1 MISYYQK
8 KGRTTES
15 WRLVDLGIAEPL
27 IAQTFY
33 EAVAKAVDEGESPN
47 TIVLVQPS
55 SPYVCIGY
63 HQEIERE
70 VDIEYCRSRNL
81 PIIRRSQG
89 GGAVYLDSNQIFY
102 QIVARD
108 DSKTI
113 PLRVD
118 KLFEKLLGVTVQVYN
133 KLGLPA
139 EFKPLNDVIV
149 DGKKISG
156 NGAGKFGDKTMIL
169 VGNIILDLDYESMAN
184 VLKVPSE
191 KFKDKISKS
200 MRQWV
205 TSLKREL
212 EFVPPIEEI
221 KGLLA
226 ESYEQVL
233 GIELVRSKITETEEK
248 IWEEKVRPKH
258 LSKDWLYPKE
268 LGHKEFAEERT
279 VKIAGAVRIVEVDHK
294 ARKLIRVRAEL
305 AETQI
310 LDIVISGDFFMI
322 PENAIRDL
330 ELGLRGTI
338 LERDELLGRIQRF
351 YEKSGVQTP
360 GLTREDFAEAL
371 MKLRNLSE
379 TQGA

>member
-1 MISYYQK
+1 MISYDQK

-169 VGNIILDLDYESMAN
+169 VGNIILDLNYESMAN

-379 TQGA
+379 T

>member
-1 MISYYQK
+1 MISYDQK

-248 IWEEKVRPKH
+248 IWEEEVRPKH
-258 LSKDWLYPKE
+258 LSKDWLYSKE

-379 TQGA
+379 T

>member
-1 MISYYQK
+1 MTSHDQK
-8 KGRTTES
+8 KGRPMES
-15 WRLVDLGIAEPL
+15 WRLVDLGAAEPL

-33 EAVAKAVDEGESPN
+33 EAIAKAVDEGECPS

-70 VDIEYCRSRNL
+70 VDIEYCHSRNL

-89 GGAVYLDSNQIFY
+89 GGAVYLDGNQIFY

-113 PLRVD
+113 PLRVA
-118 KLFEKLLGVTVQVYN
+118 KLFEKLLGVTVQVYK

-149 DGKKISG
+149 NGKKISG
-156 NGAGKFGDKTMIL
+156 NGAGRFGEKTTIL

-191 KFKDKISKS
+191 KFRDKMSKS
-200 MRQWV
+200 MREWV
-205 TSLKREL
+205 TSLKSEL
-212 EFVPPIEEI
+212 EVVPPTEEI
-221 KGLLA
+221 KRLLA
-226 ESYEQVL
+226 ESYEQIL
-233 GIELVRSKITETEEK
+233 GIGLAKSKITETEKK
-248 IWEEKVRPKH
+248 IWEEKVKPKH
-258 LSKDWLYPKE
+258 LSKDWLYSKE
-268 LGHKEFAEERT
+268 LGHEGSPKERA
-279 VKIAGAVRIVEVDHK
+279 VKIASAVRIVEVDHK
-294 ARKLIRVRAEL
+294 AKKLIRIRAEL
-305 AETQI
+305 AGTQI
-310 LDIVISGDFFMI
+310 LDITISGDFFMV

-330 ELGLRGTI
+330 ELSLRGEI
-338 LERDELLGRIQRF
+338 LDRDGLIGTIQRF

-360 GLTREDFAEAL
+360 GLIPEDFAEAV
-371 MKLRNLSE
+371 MKLKDLSE
-379 TQGA
+379 T

>member
-1 MISYYQK
+1 MISYDQK

-248 IWEEKVRPKH
+248 IWEEEVRPKH

-379 TQGA
+379 T

>member
-1 MISYYQK
+1 MISYDQK

-212 EFVPPIEEI
+212 EFIPPIEEI

-248 IWEEKVRPKH
+248 IWEEEVRPKH
-258 LSKDWLYPKE
+258 LSKDWLYSKE

-379 TQGA
+379 T